1 MELSEKYDLKRFE
14 NPDVLDA
21 EIRQRLADICDLES
35 QVSEDGGGGVLAA
48 LSPTDEVACELEKIK
63 IEGTSEALS
72 PTVDDEKN
80 LIQQI
85 EEISKKF
92 EKKELKPHEAE
103 ELSNKLALLLLK
115 GKDYLQGFEED
126 KFLWFKYKKGD
137 AKEILDSTQTLVK
150 ILSFAVVSNSKA
162 ISFAFRYQQKLVE
175 FSQFL
180 LMMGC
185 YSIAM
190 NEAIV
195 TNLNEALKKNKK
207 INKKKL
213 SQSTEKHLVSIIQRL
228 RDQQNIMQRQ
238 EHLAKTQKELDNK
251 QQQLEVKQ
259 GSYEEKQN
267 KLELEHNALAE
278 KQESLVL
285 KQSDLENLQRGMIS
299 EQKGIVEKQKK
310 LLGNQ
315 QEIKDLQK
323 KYAKVLRIYGIIT
336 TILLVG
342 LIISFLI

>member
-1 MELSEKYDLKRFE
+1 MELNEKYDLKRFE

-21 EIRQRLADICDLES
+21 EISQQLADIYELES
-35 QVSEDGGGGVLAA
+35 QVSEDGGEDLLAA
-48 LSPTDEVACELEKIK
+48 LSPTDEVACEPEKIK
-63 IEGTSEALS
+63 IEGTSGALS
-72 PTVDDEKN
+72 PTRDDEKN

-92 EKKELKPHEAE
+92 EKKELEPHEAE
-103 ELSNKLALLLLK
+103 VLSNKLALLLLK
-115 GKDYLQGFEED
+115 GKDSLRGFEED
-126 KFLWFKYKKGD
+126 KILWFKYKKGD

-162 ISFAFRYQQKLVE
+162 ISFAFRYQQKLVA
-175 FSQFL
+175 FSQYL

-195 TNLNEALKKNKK
+195 TNLNEALKKNKT

-213 SQSTEKHLVSIIQRL
+213 SQSTEKHLATIIQRL
-228 RDQQNIMQRQ
+228 REQQNIMQRQ
-238 EHLAKTQKELDNK
+238 EHLAETQKELDNK

-267 KLELEHNALAE
+267 KLELEHNTLAE

-285 KQSDLENLQRGMIS
+285 KQSDLESLQRGMIS
-299 EQKGIVEKQKK
+299 EQKGIVEKQKM

-323 KYAKVLRIYGIIT
+323 RYAKVLRIYGIIT